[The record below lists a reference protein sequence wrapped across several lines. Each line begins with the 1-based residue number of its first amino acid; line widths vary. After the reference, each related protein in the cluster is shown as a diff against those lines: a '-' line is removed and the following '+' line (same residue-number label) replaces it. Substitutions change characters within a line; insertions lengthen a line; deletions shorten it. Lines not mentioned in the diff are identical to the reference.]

1 MVVYAITHLF
11 FCADIGLVRPNESSR
26 YSHFSLMEEHV
37 GVEVDVA
44 LHGVERNLTKLKI
57 DVPMTDVEDLPMHM

>member
-1 MVVYAITHLF
+1 
-11 FCADIGLVRPNESSR
+11 
-26 YSHFSLMEEHV
+26 MEEHV